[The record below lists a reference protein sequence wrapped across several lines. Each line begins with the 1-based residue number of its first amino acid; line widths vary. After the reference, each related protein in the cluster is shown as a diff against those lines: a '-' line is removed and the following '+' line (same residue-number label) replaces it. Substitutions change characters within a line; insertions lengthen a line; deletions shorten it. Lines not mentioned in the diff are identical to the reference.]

1 MLSLAPSL
9 ARENVEFLLLPE
21 AQDVS
26 DMTCNVG
33 FLREELEVEVQK
45 LFGDDE
51 SAALAACRKINYT
64 AVVDGWNSKVNRS
77 SLPVTFC

>member
-1 MLSLAPSL
+1 
-9 ARENVEFLLLPE
+9 
-21 AQDVS
+21 
-26 DMTCNVG
+26 MTCNVG

-77 SLPVTFC
+77 SLPVTFCSFPNLRLNDPSEREIEFHHQLQKS